1 MSLNGISH
9 LPTREQRQIAKLN
22 LAAEKRALD
31 GNPRNSYVIEQLP
44 TRYNGD
50 TVVDNP
56 NIGGLVYGRPWVN
69 AESYDGAELITEA
82 GLSLSTEDGLIIT
95 AE

>member
-1 MSLNGISH
+1 MSLNGIST
-9 LPTREQRQIAKLN
+9 LATREQRQIAKLN

-44 TRYNGD
+44 TRYNNNSL
-50 TVVDNP
+50 VDNP

-69 AESYDGAELITEA
+69 AESYDGADLTTEA
-82 GLSLSTEDGLIIT
+82 SLLLSTEDGLIIT